1 MTSLTPWIANP
12 TTPSAFVTSPIA
24 LAAVLTTP
32 FRDVKAPLTFPET
45 TPARSPSDLRRF
57 VDSLA
62 GFEIPSAALPAAAAT
77 LSCACAVS
85 AADRFAAAATLSCAC
100 AVSEADR
107 FAALLTPSRAF
118 SVSFAPELSEVVLI
132 WIMVSASAIQ
142 AAASSKHETDGGHDR
157 QGDHKA
163 PDDAVFDAEQAAL
176 WFSAILFHAG
186 IIPPP
191 PFPLQVPNHPTI
203 V

>member
-1 MTSLTPWIANP
+1 MDALILASCRVFASSSASFLLLLSHSFRALYASMTSLTPWIANP
-12 TTPSAFVTSPIA
+12 TTPSAFVTPPIA

-57 VDSLA
+57 IDSLA
-62 GFEIPSAALPAAAAT
+62 GFEIPSAALPAA
-77 LSCACAVS
+77 S
-85 AADRFAAAATLSCAC
+85 
-100 AVSEADR
+100 
-107 FAALLTPSRAF
+107 LTPSRAF
-118 SVSFAPELSEVVLI
+118 SVSFAPELSEVVFR

-142 AAASSKHETDGGHDR
+142 AAASSKHETDGSHDR